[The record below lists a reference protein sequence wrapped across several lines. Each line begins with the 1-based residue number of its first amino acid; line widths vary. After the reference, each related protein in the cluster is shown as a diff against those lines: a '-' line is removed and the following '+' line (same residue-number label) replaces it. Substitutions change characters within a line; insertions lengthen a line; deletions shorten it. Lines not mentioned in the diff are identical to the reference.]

1 MNIATIAAL
10 AVTLGLPAPAQ
21 QSVTKIITENGQPS
35 LALDEQ
41 FAARLRGGGT
51 KQNFPA
57 TVPAEFSA
65 AAPGLP
71 LPADANHAAVRETA
85 EERNRRME
93 WWRDAKFGMF
103 IHYGLYSGLAGEWK
117 GRPGGS
123 EWIQKN
129 VEVDTDT
136 YAAEALPLFKPRE
149 GLTEEWAQ
157 LARDAGCQYIVLTSK
172 HHEGFGLFDSALTDY
187 DAKSAVNRDIIRE
200 YVDSCRRRGLKVGL
214 YHSVIDWHHPS
225 YDNTI
230 CPDLCYPAGQ
240 AAMLNRKNIP
250 RDHAAYQKYLHAQ
263 VRELMTRYAPIDIMW
278 WDYSQGAME
287 GAKGWKAPELMDMV
301 RSINPGVIMNNRLY
315 AYSGLNKD
323 QAGTLD
329 LRCGDYITPERFIP
343 RRGYPGVDWESCMT
357 VSDKWGYNR
366 YDTNIK
372 SPETIIEKLVE
383 CVTKGGNLLLNVNPM
398 ADGTIPEK
406 VAATMRGVGRWL
418 NINGEAVY
426 GTRAFIQLDQPASI
440 NRQGDIFV
448 FLIPPPDKGA
458 AQPPSEGTMKE
469 LTAGAEHARE
479 VAHELAEVHA
489 PIGREEKDDLAAVE
503 VALHAHELH
512 VEPTLGDLLL
522 ADLEGVLF
530 ARFVVGVGAVIV
542 LRRHA
547 HERAQRL
554 DDGIVLHLM
563 VARDALGVLE
573 PLRGLDDDE
582 LVGFDRDAVRVKIIF
597 LASAAEADSDHFC
610 QRVSSNSTAKPP
622 SVGPTPTL

>member
-1 MNIATIAAL
+1 MKANVFSIMML
-10 AVTLGLPAPAQ
+10 FFHL
-21 QSVTKIITENGQPS
+21 
-35 LALDEQ
+35 
-41 FAARLRGGGT
+41 
-51 KQNFPA
+51 FPA
-57 TVPAEFSA
+57 YGIDPSVRGFEELHEVLKS
-65 AAPGLP
+65 
-71 LPADANHAAVRETA
+71 AVRELDTVQSPDHLPMA
-85 EERNRRME
+85 MEHFRALVEECRRNPDLVAVLELTSESCPPQLKKAYKAAMELQGKLHDASKRLAMGGMMQNKEEIKPYLEFMQKFTLKKNVQKRTESQVHEGAPPETEDARDARMK
-93 WWRDAKFGMF
+93 WWRDGKFGMF

-157 LARDAGCQYIVLTSK
+157 LARDAGCQYVVLTSK

-200 YVDSCRRRGLKVGL
+200 YVDSCRKRGLKVGL

-301 RSINPGVIMNNRLY
+301 RSINPDVIMNNRLY
-315 AYSGLNKD
+315 AYSGLNKN

-426 GTRAFIQLDQPASI
+426 GTRAFMQLDQPATI

-448 FLIPPPDKGA
+448 FLIPPPDKGP

-469 LTAGAEHARE
+469 LTAGAEHARMQPLDATGYE
-479 VAHELAEVHA
+479 NDGGTAVTLPAGYSKALLLGDNTALPVVNGTVLFKAHEHSKT
-489 PIGREEKDDLAAVE
+489 PCS
-503 VALHAHELH
+503 
-512 VEPTLGDLLL
+512 
-522 ADLEGVLF
+522 
-530 ARFVVGVGAVIV
+530 VIK
-542 LRRHA
+542 LS
-547 HERAQRL
+547 
-554 DDGIVLHLM
+554 
-563 VARDALGVLE
+563 
-573 PLRGLDDDE
+573 
-582 LVGFDRDAVRVKIIF
+582 K
-597 LASAAEADSDHFC
+597 
-610 QRVSSNSTAKPP
+610 
-622 SVGPTPTL
+622 